1 LLLVR
6 QRSFTFAA
14 YQQRLLQVEARYTNE
29 GANCIRY
36 VSWYKYQKVMDK
48 KSLIGTIVIVI
59 LFIGAV
65 IWSNSIQDDL
75 KKNGILVPAKILRV
89 NYGGKVSGG
98 FECLINYNG
107 EQKER
112 PSISSLKSGR
122 YNFVGKTF
130 PGMYSPKTN
139 TLEILIAP
147 VDFKKFD
154 IPFPDSLK
162 WVLEYI
168 TEK

>member
-1 LLLVR
+1 
-6 QRSFTFAA
+6 
-14 YQQRLLQVEARYTNE
+14 
-29 GANCIRY
+29 
-36 VSWYKYQKVMDK
+36 MDK
-48 KSLIGTIVIVI
+48 KSLIGMLIMIILVIGV
-59 LFIGAV
+59 FV
-65 IWSNSIQDDL
+65 WRKVDQDDL

>member
-1 LLLVR
+1 
-6 QRSFTFAA
+6 
-14 YQQRLLQVEARYTNE
+14 
-29 GANCIRY
+29 
-36 VSWYKYQKVMDK
+36 MDK
-48 KSLIGTIVIVI
+48 KSLFGMIVVII

-65 IWSNSIQDDL
+65 IWRNSIQDDL
-75 KKNGILVPAKILRV
+75 KKNGIVVAAKIIRV
-89 NYGGKVSGG
+89 NLGGKVSGG

-112 PSISSLKSGR
+112 PSISSIKSGR
-122 YNFVGKTF
+122 FNFVGKNF
-130 PGMYSPKTN
+130 PGIYSPKTN

-154 IPFPDSLK
+154 IPFPDSLN
-162 WVLEYI
+162 WVLQYI